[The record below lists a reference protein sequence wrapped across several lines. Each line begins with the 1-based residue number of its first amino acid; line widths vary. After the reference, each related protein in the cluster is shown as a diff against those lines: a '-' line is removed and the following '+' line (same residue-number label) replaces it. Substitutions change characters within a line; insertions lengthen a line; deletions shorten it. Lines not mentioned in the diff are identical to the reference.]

1 MEQRIEESNFHAD
14 YRTAEERYRQAAGR
28 LIEREMQLRERIRS
42 RVDAA
47 PEERLDSYMEGRPL
61 IEVEYDTLT
70 TEFSRAQS
78 QAVVEAER
86 LLYKGGGSEHYAAML
101 SRASDTPD
109 EKLPELAR
117 LASQSGLA
125 DIEQAVAVVA
135 DQRSPG
141 GRSPLFR
148 DWVAKD
154 PDRVAAHD
162 RLRRTPGPAQFHART
177 LGVKPPKADARDLQ
191 PTAADEQRAAAEEA
205 ARQRPRQEFF
215 GKPQPRRQVGS
226 RIF

>member
-42 RVDAA
+42 CVDAA

-86 LLYKGGGSEHYAAML
+86 RLYK
-101 SRASDTPD
+101 
-109 EKLPELAR
+109 
-117 LASQSGLA
+117 
-125 DIEQAVAVVA
+125 
-135 DQRSPG
+135 
-141 GRSPLFR
+141 
-148 DWVAKD
+148 
-154 PDRVAAHD
+154 
-162 RLRRTPGPAQFHART
+162 
-177 LGVKPPKADARDLQ
+177 
-191 PTAADEQRAAAEEA
+191 RAAARSITPRCSRVPPTHPTRSCPNSRGWHRRA
-205 ARQRPRQEFF
+205 ALPTSSRPS
-215 GKPQPRRQVGS
+215 P
-226 RIF
+226 